1 MRLNVFIASGTGL
14 SRRAADRTISD
25 GRVLVNGL
33 VPELGQQVT
42 VTDKVSLDGLP
53 VKQKSSHITIMFN
66 KPVDCVCSR
75 DGQGSKTIYDY
86 LPKQYH
92 ELKPVGRL
100 DKNSSGL
107 LLLTDDG
114 QLANDLTHPS
124 RQKMKVYRIRVDKPL
139 QPLHQQMITD
149 HGIDLEDGKSSFMI
163 QKDGEDLVITMREGR
178 NRQIRRTFKALGYV
192 VTDLH
197 RIQFGDY
204 HLGALALGKV
214 AEL

>member
-14 SRRAADRTISD
+14 SRRAADRAISE
-25 GRVLVNGL
+25 GRVLVNNL
-33 VPELGQQVT
+33 KPELGQQVSA
-42 VTDKVSLDGLP
+42 TDTVSLDGLS
-53 VKQKSSHITIMFN
+53 VEQKSSHTTIMFN

-92 ELKPVGRL
+92 DLKPIGRL

-114 QLANDLTHPS
+114 QLANELTHPS
-124 RQKMKVYRIRVDKPL
+124 RQKVKVYRIRVDKPL

-149 HGIDLEDGKSSFMI
+149 YGVDLEDGKSSFMV
-163 QKDGEDLVITMREGR
+163 QKDGEELIITMHEGR

-192 VTDLH
+192 VTDL
-197 RIQFGDY
+197 RRTNFGDY
-204 HLGALALGKV
+204 ALGNLPSGSV
-214 AEL
+214 TAV